1 MAAFELPSNVT
12 YTDPGG
18 RGYFGIKD
26 LDELSNQGLSLRD
39 IASFAFNSKNAPS
52 GVGRLASQ
60 IFKSAGY
67 TADTSTTEGP
77 TLQDLMDDLKIQEK
91 KNQDRINDINTTNQ
105 TFLNNFKIQ
114 NKTRFDTQAA
124 EMKSAADAAKERE
137 IGFQNSIQS
146 MQQQQLLRE
155 QQFQQKA
162 ADQQRSF
169 DTAQRVSASNVA
181 RGGQQTD
188 YRLGPAANA
197 MRGGTAG
204 FRRRSKQL
212 LPQIGAAGFTTAN
225 NKSAKMLN
233 V

>member
-77 TLQDLMDDLKIQEK
+77 TLQDL
-91 KNQDRINDINTTNQ
+91 
-105 TFLNNFKIQ
+105 LNNFKIQ

-146 MQQQQLLRE
+146 MQQQQVQRE
-155 QQFQQKA
+155 QEFQQRA
-162 ADQQRSF
+162 AEQQRSF

-181 RGGQQTD
+181 RAGQQTD

-225 NKSAKMLN
+225 NNNKSAKMLN